1 MIAST
6 NQNLSPAESAV
17 WNQVDGVWEQLYGN
31 LAFKGVS
38 LEWHDFNLEEE
49 LAWDRSFHA
58 GSCELCLNWSGNS
71 RFHHGR
77 DEQEVQGRCVMGY
90 TPEAA
95 HPKAQRLPGER
106 HCFITLEMTRE
117 YLERTFAGSLDRLRP
132 WMRTYLQEKDSSKV
146 EIHNEPMAPNVQR
159 LFPTLRK
166 PPVVGTALPFWYEG
180 RLLTIASLLFFEAEP
195 QEEMFCTRQQRI
207 ANERA
212 EAVKL
217 ILEKHL
223 ADPPTMTALGKE
235 IGCSAA
241 YLGRIFAAETGM
253 SVPQYLRKIRLQK
266 AAEYLREGTHNVT
279 EAAFDVGY
287 SSLSHFSKAFYE
299 EFGCC
304 PGLYPQG
311 AKLFPTKQ

>member
-1 MIAST
+1 M
-6 NQNLSPAESAV
+6 

-38 LEWHDFNLEEE
+38 LEWHDFSVEEA
-49 LAWDRSFHA
+49 LAWHHSFHE

-71 RFHHGR
+71 RFQQGENKH
-77 DEQEVQGRCVMGY
+77 DAQGRCVLGY
-90 TPEAA
+90 APEAA
-95 HPKAQRLPGER
+95 QPEAQRLPGER

-132 WMRTYLQEKDSSKV
+132 WMRAYLQEKSNQGAP
-146 EIHNEPMAPNVQR
+146 IHNEPMAPNVQR

-195 QEEMFCTRQQRI
+195 QEEMFCTRQQRV
-207 ANERA
+207 ASERA

-253 SVPQYLRKIRLQK
+253 SVPQYLRKLRLQK

-311 AKLFPTKQ
+311 AKLFQKNR